1 MVAATQYDDTVAI
14 DLVDKTVLLADSSGP
29 VAGKLKSK
37 LLGLADPPSGFRIM
51 SLSNLR
57 IRIAVCLSLSKNH

>member
-29 VAGKLKSK
+29 VAAKLKSK
-37 LLGLADPPSGFRIM
+37 LLGLADPPFGI
-51 SLSNLR
+51 SNN
-57 IRIAVCLSLSKNH
+57 VFE